1 MTDDNGRGWLNPGR
15 TSTAGTLR
23 RYILGG
29 SNTLRPDIIADNSII
44 ERMLANEAV
53 TSVKIQQGIVLYD
66 ANGNAVLDLTNL
78 RIGQTMKVGN
88 RTSTLQ
94 EDVESIG
101 TMQLAINGKLDATVS
116 ALDEGMVLTVASD
129 GSIVPAFPSD
139 TCAAMTAE
147 EVSLATSD

>member
-1 MTDDNGRGWLNPGR
+1 MQYLADNGLF
-15 TSTAGTLR
+15 AKDEATLTVS
-23 RYILGG
+23 GG
-29 SNTLRPDIIADNSII
+29 STYYIY
-44 ERMLANEAV
+44 
-53 TSVKIQQGIVLYD
+53 SVRLLDGNGNVIQLD

-139 TCAAMTAE
+139 TCAAMTLD
-147 EVSLATSD
+147 EVNQATSEQQNN